1 MNRLS
6 MFLLVFLA
14 VGPGAPRAG
23 AQDGQAPGVVAR
35 ETVVTAKLDRVD
47 KWGRT
52 VTFRSP
58 NGLVQVV
65 AVPEELT
72 IFDELRTGDLVKVR
86 FRESYIL
93 EVKPGAKLETV
104 TDTTAAAR
112 AERPDPNDQV
122 QQQLTMTVRIDSIEP
137 ANGVVVYVTS
147 DNRKVMRAVQDRR
160 LLDGVKPGDVVA
172 ITFTRERAVSVER
185 AR

>member
-1 MNRLS
+1 MKGLCLA
-6 MFLLVFLA
+6 LLVVVVTA
-14 VGPGAPRAG
+14 GGAGRAP
-23 AQDGQAPGVVAR
+23 AQDSQAPGVVAR
-35 ETVVTAKLDRVD
+35 ETVVTAKLDRID
-47 KWGRT
+47 KWART

-58 NGLVQVV
+58 DGIVQVV

-160 LLDGVKPGDVVA
+160 LLDRVKPGDVVA
-172 ITFTRERAVSVER
+172 ITFTRERAISVER